1 MNILDINL
9 KIKEDLYPIMFKL
22 KKKELIK
29 ISEIIFNTGY
39 QIMYP
44 KIDKTNIKKQ
54 HDYIEIINKIDEL
67 KKDFMSPQLNDKI
80 NSLESSLEKL
90 IGISCSSMKKGEF
103 AENLLENI
111 FSQRYGDITFKKTN
125 TIPHSGDA
133 WLYLPDDKIIML
145 ESKNYNTTI
154 NKDELIKM
162 ENDMKTNNINWG
174 LFVSFNSNI
183 QGLKEMDYYTFM
195 HNNQIYN
202 IISISNLSI
211 DINRLDLGLTLIR
224 KLINIPNID
233 LKFPWIIKN
242 IKKDLDDL
250 HEIVIKNYILRD
262 NFLNIE
268 KEINKNLNNYY
279 IKLRDHHYDEEN
291 KINQIIKSLN
301 STMEESVLIDLENK
315 YKDILEF
322 CNHKDKKL
330 FIIINKI
337 IDCIPK
343 NISIINNGNIWNIQY
358 NQDIIGII
366 KVQTKKIIL
375 ELSKYELIISFVIG
389 KDKENIGNLIIIENL
404 LKICN

>member
-1 MNILDINL
+1 MNILDINF
-9 KIKEDLYPIMFKL
+9 KIKEDMYPILFKL
-22 KKKELIK
+22 KKKELNK
-29 ISEIIFNTGY
+29 ISEIIFKTGY
-39 QIMYP
+39 EIMYP
-44 KIDKTNIKKQ
+44 KIDEKNIKSQ
-54 HDYIEIINKIDEL
+54 HDYLEIINKIDEL
-67 KKDFMSPQLNDKI
+67 KKDFMSPQLNEKI

-90 IGISCSSMKKGEF
+90 IGISCSSTKKGEF

-125 TIPHSGDA
+125 SIPHSGDA
-133 WLYLPDDKIIML
+133 WLYLPDDRIIML
-145 ESKNYNTTI
+145 ESKNYNSTI

-202 IISISNLSI
+202 IISISNLSV

-242 IKKDLDDL
+242 IQKDLDEL

-268 KEINKNLNNYY
+268 KEINKILNNYY

-291 KINQIIKSLN
+291 KIKQIIKNLN
-301 STMEESVLIDLENK
+301 STMEESLLNDLENN

-322 CNHKDKKL
+322 CSHKDKKL
-330 FIIINKI
+330 FTIINKI
-337 IDCIPK
+337 VDTISK
-343 NISIINNGNIWNIQY
+343 NIKIINNGNVWNIED
-358 NQDIIGII
+358 NKDIIGII
-366 KVQTKKIIL
+366 KIQTKKIII
-375 ELSKYELIISFVIG
+375 ELNKYELIISFVIG
-389 KDKENIGNLIIIENL
+389 KDKENIHNLTIIENL
-404 LKICN
+404 LK

>member
-1 MNILDINL
+1 MDTIDINF
-9 KIKEDLYPIMFKL
+9 KIKKELYPILFKL

-29 ISEIIFNTGY
+29 ISEIIFKTGY
-39 QIMYP
+39 DIMYP
-44 KIDKTNIKKQ
+44 KIDETNIKKQ
-54 HDYIEIINKIDEL
+54 HDYLEIINKIDEL
-67 KKDFMSPQLNDKI
+67 KKDFISPQLNDKI
-80 NSLESSLEKL
+80 NSLETSLEKL
-90 IGISCSSMKKGEF
+90 IGISCSSTKKGEF
-103 AENLLENI
+103 AENLLESI

-133 WLYLPDDKIIML
+133 WLYLPDDRIIML

-233 LKFPWIIKN
+233 LKFPWIVKN
-242 IKKDLDDL
+242 IKNDLDEL
-250 HEIVIKNYILRD
+250 HEIVTRNYILRD
-262 NFLNIE
+262 SFLNIE

-301 STMEESVLIDLENK
+301 STMEDSLISDLENK
-315 YKDILEF
+315 YKNIIEF
-322 CNHKDKKL
+322 CKHKDKKL
-330 FIIINKI
+330 FTLINKI
-337 IDCIPK
+337 IDK
-343 NISIINNGNIWNIQY
+343 ISNKITIVNNGSMWNIVH
-358 NQDIIGII
+358 NKDTIGII

-375 ELSKYELIISFVIG
+375 ELTKYELIISFVIG
-389 KDKENIGNLIIIENL
+389 KDKENTFNLEIIENL
-404 LKICN
+404 LK